1 MMGENLRRFPD
12 RPGSTSAP
20 RPAHVN
26 KYELG
31 LARVIVTKCP
41 EPFLHRPQI
50 SVPYGLII

>member
-50 SVPYGLII
+50 SVPYGLTY